1 MRFRWRP
8 ARAAFTLAV
17 SRGRA
22 TGGRSE
28 MTETTDQVQPAAPTK
43 GKWWETP
50 AYQRFHKWAM
60 IVFAVIMLGIGA
72 LKMYHAFVPE
82 MPSCSASETADVIRN
97 IFKGKDV
104 PLTKL
109 SDMTLVNET
118 SAERNCSARIETKDE
133 TAAIGY
139 RITLEGKEFKVLIT
153 KVDAKP
159 R

>member
-1 MRFRWRP
+1 
-8 ARAAFTLAV
+8 
-17 SRGRA
+17 
-22 TGGRSE
+22 
-28 MTETTDQVQPAAPTK
+28 
-43 GKWWETP
+43 
-50 AYQRFHKWAM
+50 
-60 IVFAVIMLGIGA
+60 
-72 LKMYHAFVPE
+72 

-118 SAERNCSARIETKDE
+118 SAERNCSARIETKDD

>member
-1 MRFRWRP
+1 
-8 ARAAFTLAV
+8 
-17 SRGRA
+17 
-22 TGGRSE
+22 

-153 KVDAKP
+153 KVDATP

>member
-1 MRFRWRP
+1 
-8 ARAAFTLAV
+8 
-17 SRGRA
+17 
-22 TGGRSE
+22 
-28 MTETTDQVQPAAPTK
+28 MTETTNPAPK

-50 AYQRFHKWAM
+50 AYRTFSKWFM
-60 IVFAVIMLGIGA
+60 IVCAAIIGVLG
-72 LKMYHAFVPE
+72 LVRMYHAFSPQ
-82 MPSCSASETADVIRN
+82 MPSCSASETADVIRS

-109 SDMTLVNET
+109 SDLRLVNET
-118 SAERNCSARIETKDE
+118 AAERNCSAQIETKDE
-133 TAAIGY
+133 TATIAY

>member
-1 MRFRWRP
+1 
-8 ARAAFTLAV
+8 
-17 SRGRA
+17 
-22 TGGRSE
+22 

-118 SAERNCSARIETKDE
+118 SAERNCSARIETKDD

>member
-1 MRFRWRP
+1 
-8 ARAAFTLAV
+8 
-17 SRGRA
+17 
-22 TGGRSE
+22 
-28 MTETTDQVQPAAPTK
+28 MTEATNPVPPAPK
-43 GKWWETP
+43 GKWWDTP
-50 AYQRFHKWAM
+50 AYQTVSKWFM
-60 IVFAVIMLGIGA
+60 IACAAIVGVLG
-72 LKMYHAFVPE
+72 LVKMYHAFSPQ
-82 MPSCSASETADVIRN
+82 MPTCSASETADVIRN

>member
-1 MRFRWRP
+1 
-8 ARAAFTLAV
+8 
-17 SRGRA
+17 
-22 TGGRSE
+22 
-28 MTETTDQVQPAAPTK
+28 MTEATNPVPPAPK
-43 GKWWETP
+43 GKWWDTP
-50 AYQRFHKWAM
+50 AYQTVSKWFM
-60 IVFAVIMLGIGA
+60 IACAAIVGVLG
-72 LKMYHAFVPE
+72 LVKMYHAFSPQ
-82 MPSCSASETADVIRN
+82 MPTCSASETADVIRN

-118 SAERNCSARIETKDE
+118 SAERNCSAHIETSDE
-133 TAAIGY
+133 TATITY